1 MSQSDLDSS
10 RKSFED
16 ETSGDRLLPD
26 HGNDFTT
33 TSAKTISSGYRVLIY
48 IGGAIVIIAVFLIA
62 TANITLL
69 WHAHK
74 SGTCKSA
81 PSIPRGSILHC
92 GSSPEQA
99 QALECAFDVLDY
111 SWTPKP
117 CFNETLSQ
125 NYRNDLV
132 SLGLTFW
139 SDPERTQILPNDEI
153 FAAKHEYVFSTRR
166 LHTKHCEY
174 FLHRQTHVLLDGVA
188 TSLMRNSTYALH
200 CLNEVL
206 HPGDAEEKLFTGF
219 HYEKCAMGL
228 GYLEPSLRRR
238 PKGSLG
244 HFVDNGAGNPLPPWS
259 TAKFPIGHS
268 LSYLYSSI

>member
-1 MSQSDLDSS
+1 MSQSEFDSS
-10 RKSFED
+10 RKSFEND
-16 ETSGDRLLPD
+16 SSGDRLLPD
-26 HGNDFTT
+26 HNNDFIT
-33 TSAKTISSGYRVLIY
+33 TSARTTSRCHRVLLY
-48 IGGAIVIIAVFLIA
+48 FGGAIILLAVVLLA

-74 SGTCKSA
+74 APRTCTSW
-81 PSIPRGSILHC
+81 PSIPLGSILHC
-92 GSSPEQA
+92 GHSPEQA
-99 QALECAFDVLDY
+99 QALGCAFDVLDY

-117 CFNETLSQ
+117 CFNETLSRK
-125 NYRNDLV
+125 YRNDLV

-139 SDPERTQILPNDEI
+139 SDPERTEILPNDEI

-174 FLHRQTHVLLDGVA
+174 FLHRQTHVLLDGLG

-244 HFVDNGAGNPLPPWS
+244 HFVDNGAGNPLPP
-259 TAKFPIGHS
+259 
-268 LSYLYSSI
+268 